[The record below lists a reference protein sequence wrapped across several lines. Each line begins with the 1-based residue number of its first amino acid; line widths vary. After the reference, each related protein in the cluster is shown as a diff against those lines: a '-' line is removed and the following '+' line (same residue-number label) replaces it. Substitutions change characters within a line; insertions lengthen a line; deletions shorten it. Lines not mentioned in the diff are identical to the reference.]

1 MCTAISY
8 SGYNVYF
15 GRNLDL
21 EHLYDE
27 AVTIVPRNFPLNFK
41 KEESLKNHYSI
52 IGMSTIIDNYPLF
65 YDATNEHGLSMAGLN
80 FVGNAVYHEY
90 EYGKKN
96 LATFEFIPYILAT
109 CKTVEEAM
117 IALVGL
123 NITNT
128 PFDENTQSA
137 MLHWIISDKAE
148 SMTIESMED
157 GIRIYKN
164 PLGVLTN
171 NPPFDYH
178 LTNLNNYLNLT
189 ADEPKNRFSKDVE
202 LEPYSR
208 GMGAMGMPG
217 DLSSSSRFIRATFTK
232 SNSPK
237 MRSEERSVAHFFHI
251 LGSVEMCEG
260 SVRVGRKNERTQY
273 SSCVNVND
281 GIYYYRTYGNS
292 RITAIRMRNE
302 NLDST
307 KLISYPI
314 RHKNDILFEN

>member
-1 MCTAISY
+1 MCTAITY
-8 SGYNVYF
+8 SGYNTYF

-27 AVTIVPRNFPLNFK
+27 AVTIVPRNFPLRFK
-41 KEESLKNHYSI
+41 REDSIENHYAI
-52 IGMSTIIDNYPLF
+52 IGMSTIINNYPLF

-80 FVGNAVYHEY
+80 FVGNAVYHDY
-90 EYGKKN
+90 EYGQKN
-96 LATFEFIPYILAT
+96 LCTFELIPYLLAT

-117 IALVGL
+117 ISIENL
-123 NITNT
+123 NILSTT
-128 PFDENTQSA
+128 FDENTPNS
-137 MLHWIISDKAE
+137 MLHWIISDKVE
-148 SMTIESMED
+148 SMTIESMCD
-157 GIRIYKN
+157 GIRIYRN

-189 ADEPKNRFSKDVE
+189 PDEPKNRFSRSVN

-217 DLSSSSRFIRATFTK
+217 DLSSSSRFVRATFTK
-232 SNSPK
+232 TNSPK
-237 MRSEERSVAHFFHI
+237 MRSEEKSVSHFFHI

-260 SVRVGRKNERTQY
+260 SVRIGRKNEKTQY
-273 SSCVNVND
+273 SSCINIQD
-281 GIYYYRTYGNS
+281 GIYYYRTYSNS
-292 RITAIRMRNE
+292 RITAVKMRNE
-302 NLDST
+302 NLDSS

-314 RHKNDILFEN
+314 RHKSDIFFEN

>member
-1 MCTAISY
+1 MCTAITY

-27 AVTIVPRNFPLNFK
+27 AVTVVPRKFPLKFK
-41 KEESLKNHYSI
+41 KEDTLEYHYAI
-52 IGMSTIIDNYPLF
+52 IGMSTIINNYPLF

-80 FVGNAVYHEY
+80 FVGNAVYHEF
-90 EYGKKN
+90 EYGQKN
-96 LATFEFIPYILAT
+96 LCTFELIPYILAT

-117 IALVGL
+117 ISIESL
-123 NITNT
+123 NVLST
-128 PFDENTQSA
+128 PFDEKTPNS

-157 GIRIYKN
+157 GVRIYRN

-189 ADEPKNRFSKDVE
+189 PDEPKSRFSKNVE

-217 DLSSSSRFIRATFTK
+217 DLSSSSRFVRATFTK
-232 SNSPK
+232 MNSPK
-237 MRSEERSVAHFFHI
+237 MRNEERSVAQFFHI

-260 SVRVGRKNERTQY
+260 SVRAGKKNERTQY
-273 SSCVNVND
+273 SSCTNVND
-281 GIYYYRTYGNS
+281 GIYYYRTYTNS
-292 RITAIRMRNE
+292 RTTAVRMHNE
-302 NLDST
+302 NLDSA
-307 KLISYPI
+307 KLISYPL
-314 RHKNDILFEN
+314 RHKPDISWEN